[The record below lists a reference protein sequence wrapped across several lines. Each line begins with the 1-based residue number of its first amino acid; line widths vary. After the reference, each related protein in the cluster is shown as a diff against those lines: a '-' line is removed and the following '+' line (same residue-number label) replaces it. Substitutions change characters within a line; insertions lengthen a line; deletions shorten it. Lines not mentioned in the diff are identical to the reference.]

1 MSIQCVYTIYT
12 QNVYT
17 PIHTIQNNQQK
28 GQNRRISTTYRFCL
42 RSAKQKNYRQ
52 TNTGSW

>member
-42 RSAKQKNYRQ
+42 RSAKQKNYR
-52 TNTGSW
+52 